1 MTWRKGMTPQ
11 RGESAAGKSVKQ
23 GHAPSS
29 PQVAGMVGER
39 LVLMSKP
46 EFAIPRSSYF
56 LIV

>member
-1 MTWRKGMTPQ
+1 
-11 RGESAAGKSVKQ
+11 
-23 GHAPSS
+23 
-29 PQVAGMVGER
+29 MVGER